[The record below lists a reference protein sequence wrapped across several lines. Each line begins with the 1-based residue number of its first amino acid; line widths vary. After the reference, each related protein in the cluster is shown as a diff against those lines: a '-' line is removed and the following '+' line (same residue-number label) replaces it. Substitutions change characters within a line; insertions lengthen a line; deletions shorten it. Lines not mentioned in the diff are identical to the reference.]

1 MIRILFAIGIITLPT
16 FVFAQVD
23 PTNPRECLENVKGQI
38 SGLYSDNWAQ
48 RVAIK
53 ISNAHNGSSDGFYY
67 LHGKTTNESVM
78 ETYNTAVAAYI
89 SGADITIKG
98 CDNNGISAIQIE

>member
-1 MIRILFAIGIITLPT
+1 MITLPT
-16 FVFAQVD
+16 FVCAQVD
-23 PTNPRECLENVKGQI
+23 PTNPRNCLEYVKGQI

-53 ISNAHNGSSDGFYY
+53 ISNTHDGSSDGFYY
-67 LHGKTTNESVM
+67 LYGKTKDVSVM

-89 SGADITIKG
+89 SGADITIKR
-98 CDNNGISAIQIE
+98 CDSNGISAIQIE